1 MRVLVTRSEP
11 DAGRFGEALRAKG
24 HEPLLAP
31 LLRHETLEPPADL
44 DQRLEEAQAVLLT
57 SANGA
62 RALAKATA
70 RRDLRLLVVGDAT
83 GETAEALGFHD
94 TLSASGDVTALAVL
108 VRKQIR
114 PNAGPLL
121 HVGGTATAGDLVGQL
136 AASGYAITHVAL
148 YETRLSDTLPFDVE
162 HALAAG
168 TIDVVT
174 LFSPRTAEAF
184 VKLASRPEIAG
195 GLAKASAVVMSQA
208 VAERAS
214 SLPWREVAVAGR
226 PTQDEM
232 LLAIDRLTPPPA
244 AAADQG
250 EPVMSDAPAKPTPA
264 AAEAPP
270 PSPPPPPPE
279 KPAEKPAKPVPTR
292 QPRRG
297 VGVIGAF
304 ITGIVATIVVLV
316 GITAVYLAD
325 PETIRGAAYSLT
337 GHSPPPRTADQIK
350 PLQDRITALEAR
362 PAPAD
367 PAPALREAIGRV
379 EQRVEAQE
387 RRAAAVQDLAA
398 RLDALT
404 KRVEAIAN
412 RPPPPAPTGPSPDTV
427 RLEGALGQMRA
438 ELAVLKSELQS
449 AQAALKALSARPAD
463 APAATPGAAPS
474 ADQGDAA
481 RQVAVLTERLD
492 RLEKRD
498 AQAAGATANLAE
510 KAEVARQLAEL
521 EARLRGEIARGG
533 GDAAARDAAAQARAR
548 ADAVEKEVAAR
559 LEAIAKET
567 AAKIEGLSRDL
578 ETRAGGNQRALTSSR
593 GAAVIGVAARLRQ
606 ALESGG
612 PFTSGLE
619 LLAPLA
625 ASDPQIAAMRDELA
639 KTAPTGVVP
648 VRVLAGQFPT
658 VARAVIAADLADD
671 SFWQRVLGKLKSI
684 VSIRRVGE
692 NTKGMEADAILAR
705 AEAAVN
711 AGDLGRAVSEM
722 KQLSG
727 AAASPAATWLINAET
742 HLAAQRVVDRLSL
755 HGVALLSRG
764 TAQ

>member
-11 DAGRFGEALRAKG
+11 DAGRFAETLRAKG

-31 LLRHETLEPPADL
+31 LLRHEMLEPPADL

-57 SANGA
+57 SVNGA

-70 RRDLRLLVVGDAT
+70 KRDLRLLVVGDAT
-83 GETAEALGFHD
+83 GETAEELGFHD
-94 TLSASGDVTALAVL
+94 TLSASGEVTALAVL

-114 PNAGPLL
+114 PDAGPLL

-195 GLAKASAVVMSQA
+195 GLAKTSAVVMSQA

-214 SLPWREVAVAGR
+214 SLPWRDVAVADR

-250 EPVMSDAPAKPTPA
+250 EPVMSDAPANPTPA

-279 KPAEKPAKPVPTR
+279 KPAKPAPVR

-325 PETIRGAAYSLT
+325 PETIRSAAYSLT
-337 GHSPPPRTADQIK
+337 GHTPPPRTADQIK

-387 RRAAAVQDLAA
+387 RRVAAVQDLAA

-412 RPPPPAPTGPSPDTV
+412 RPPPPAPSGPSPDTA

-438 ELAVLKSELQS
+438 DLAVLKTELQS

-463 APAATPGAAPS
+463 APAATPGTAPS

-481 RQVAVLTERLD
+481 RQIAVLTERLD

-521 EARLRGEIARGG
+521 EARLRAEIARGA
-533 GDAAARDAAAQARAR
+533 GDAAARDAAAQAKAR
-548 ADAVEKEVAAR
+548 ADAVEKEIAAR
-559 LEAIAKET
+559 LDAIAKET
-567 AAKIEGLSRDL
+567 AAKIEGLNRDL

-612 PFTSGLE
+612 PFPPAWSCW
-619 LLAPLA
+619 
-625 ASDPQIAAMRDELA
+625 RRWR
-639 KTAPTGVVP
+639 PT
-648 VRVLAGQFPT
+648 
-658 VARAVIAADLADD
+658 
-671 SFWQRVLGKLKSI
+671 
-684 VSIRRVGE
+684 IRRSPRCA
-692 NTKGMEADAILAR
+692 TSSPRRRRRASCRCACWPASSQRWRAR
-705 AEAAVN
+705 
-711 AGDLGRAVSEM
+711 
-722 KQLSG
+722 
-727 AAASPAATWLINAET
+727 
-742 HLAAQRVVDRLSL
+742 
-755 HGVALLSRG
+755 
-764 TAQ
+764 